1 MHRSVLNVPEKHSSL
16 EVLFFKEMFRMFNKT
31 NTTWFP
37 FEMEHILYSEFHKCN
52 EWRKEMN
59 LANEV
64 LDDVMNFEY

>member
-1 MHRSVLNVPEKHSSL
+1 
-16 EVLFFKEMFRMFNKT
+16 
-31 NTTWFP
+31 
-37 FEMEHILYSEFHKCN
+37 MEHILYSGFHIFKCN